1 MKVIDFLESSNRT
14 LLSYEIIPPLRGGTA
29 RLIFDLVDEL
39 MPFEPPFIDITS
51 RSAEVYDEKLP
62 GGTVR
67 RRVRKKRPGTIGL
80 SAAIKN
86 RFSVET
92 VPHILCRGFTQEE
105 TEDALIE
112 LNYLGIDNVLAIT
125 GDDTGRGNPGNRD
138 DSMNRYANELVA
150 QIVNMNRGIY
160 LESLED
166 SHPTDFC
173 IGVGGYPEKHRDS
186 ASLEADTEFLKKKVD
201 LGAHYIVTQMFF
213 DNADYFPFV
222 ERCRQAGIGVPIIP
236 GLKILTSKRHLTLLP
251 EIFNVDVP
259 EPLASLVRE
268 APKEEVKQIGIDWA
282 LNQCQELLEAK
293 VPCIHFYI
301 MQDAR
306 TVTKIVSQI
315 R

>member
-1 MKVIDFLESSNRT
+1 MKVIEFLESSTRT

-29 RLIFDLVDEL
+29 HRIFDLVEEL

-51 RSAEVYDEKLP
+51 RSAEVYDQKLP
-62 GGTVR
+62 DGTVR
-67 RRVRKKRPGTIGL
+67 RRVRRKRPGTIGL

-86 RFSVET
+86 RYNVET

-112 LNYLGIDNVLAIT
+112 LNYLGIDNVLAVT
-125 GDDTGRGNPGNRD
+125 GDDTGRGNPGGEYD
-138 DSMNRYANELVA
+138 TVNRYANELVE

-160 LESLED
+160 LEALED

-186 ASLEADTEFLKKKVD
+186 PDLESDIEFLKKKVN

-213 DNADYFPFV
+213 DNAAYFPFV
-222 ERCRQAGIGVPIIP
+222 EKCKRAGIDVPIIP
-236 GLKILTSKRHLTLLP
+236 GLKILTSKRHLTMLP
-251 EIFNVDVP
+251 QIFDVQVP
-259 EPLASLVRE
+259 EPLASRVRE
-268 APKEEVKQIGIDWA
+268 SPGEEVKQIGIDWA
-282 LNQCQELLEAK
+282 LDQCQELLQAR

-301 MQDAR
+301 MQDAK
-306 TVTKIVSQI
+306 TVAKIVSRI